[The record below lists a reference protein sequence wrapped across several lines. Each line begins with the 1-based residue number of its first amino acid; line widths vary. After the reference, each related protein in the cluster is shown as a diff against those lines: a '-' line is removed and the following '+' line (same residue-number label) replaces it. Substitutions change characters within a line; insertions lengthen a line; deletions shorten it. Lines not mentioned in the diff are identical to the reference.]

1 MHQTRS
7 KTQLLKNGVI
17 ALSMASLD
25 TIQLNVAIERE
36 LRSPIQR
43 QIWQR
48 QR

>member
-1 MHQTRS
+1 MNETRS
-7 KTQLLKNGVI
+7 KTQLLNNGVI
-17 ALSMASLD
+17 ALFVPSLD
-25 TIQLNVAIERE
+25 TMQLNIAIGRE